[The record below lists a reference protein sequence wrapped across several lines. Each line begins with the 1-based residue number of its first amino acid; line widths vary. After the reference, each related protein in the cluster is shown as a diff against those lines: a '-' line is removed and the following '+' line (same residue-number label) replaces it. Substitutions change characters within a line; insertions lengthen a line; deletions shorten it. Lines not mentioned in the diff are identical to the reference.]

1 MRLRW
6 LVTPVS
12 LATLG
17 AVTWVTVGGVAGFHG
32 TLGLLPGAIHL
43 QALLIFL
50 AELLCRGGRLT
61 LLARGVA
68 RPLGLVGACATQ
80 LVGEA
85 AAAVTPSR
93 SGSDPARLLALRRLG
108 VDLPGGGAMMV
119 GEMVVEAVALAV
131 AVLLLVLLVPGIGI
145 PTAGI
150 ALYVVGSLTVA
161 TGIVGLA
168 AGGGRRRLP
177 RVLRWLGLGRRGW
190 TWIRAGARRFR
201 REVRELSRASRS
213 LAAGAVGL
221 SIARVALRLSF
232 LPLLV
237 APFAPDAHL
246 GPLVEWP
253 LLLLYTMSVL
263 PPPGGGGSVELGFSV
278 GLASTLPAGA
288 LAGILVWWRVYTFYL
303 GAVLGGLILALS
315 RVRLPRPAS
324 ARIHREETAPG

>member
-1 MRLRW
+1 MKLRW

-12 LATLG
+12 LAALG
-17 AVTWVTVGGVAGFHG
+17 AVTWVTIGGLAGFHG
-32 TLGLLPGAIHL
+32 ALGLLSPGIHL
-43 QALLIFL
+43 QALIVFG

-61 LLARGVA
+61 LLARGVG

-119 GEMVVEAVALAV
+119 GEMVVEAVALAL

-150 ALYVVGSLTVA
+150 ALYVLGSLTVA
-161 TGIVGLA
+161 SGVVGLA
-168 AGGGRRRLP
+168 AGGGRRRMP
-177 RVLRWLGLGRRGW
+177 RVLGWLGMGRRGW

-201 REVRELSRASRS
+201 HEVRELSRASRS
-213 LAAGAVGL
+213 LAAGALGL

-237 APFAPDAHL
+237 APFAPSAPL
-246 GPLVEWP
+246 APLVEWP

-303 GAVLGGLILALS
+303 GALLGGLVLALT
-315 RVRLPRPAS
+315 RVRVPRQTPP
-324 ARIHREETAPG
+324 RIHLEETAPG